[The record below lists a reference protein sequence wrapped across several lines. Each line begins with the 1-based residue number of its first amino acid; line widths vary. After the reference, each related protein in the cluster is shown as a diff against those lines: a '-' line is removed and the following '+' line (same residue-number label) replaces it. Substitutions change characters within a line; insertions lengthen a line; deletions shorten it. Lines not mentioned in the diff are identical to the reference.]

1 MRLVA
6 RRDDYNIRSD
16 GSPVGSGYRCRF
28 RPSFLDSDVPVRLSV
43 LTFETS
49 KGPLFF
55 SEYFVFSPPSPLL
68 PVGVSRGNA
77 RAST

>member
-1 MRLVA
+1 M
-6 RRDDYNIRSD
+6 S
-16 GSPVGSGYRCRF
+16 F
-28 RPSFLDSDVPVRLSV
+28 PSLFLDSDVPVRLSV